1 MDRGEI
7 RKKQNRIVVQ
17 LLWIAGFLA
26 FVNNLLS
33 VRDPIAGSLIIGVVG
48 GLALIM
54 SYLVYTN
61 KMVHSAKY
69 LAIAGI
75 YITVFVF
82 IEFTPGLLS
91 YFTIYI
97 ALFILGIYQEQEV
110 ITISGILSI
119 LVSSY
124 AFFMHKEMIFHE
136 RYYDILSLISINFFI
151 LLACI
156 LLIIQSQF
164 GIRLQRDMK
173 KEQQS
178 TKK

>member
-1 MDRGEI
+1 MDRTEI
-7 RKKQNRIVVQ
+7 LKKQNRVVVQ

-26 FVNNLLS
+26 FLNNLLS
-33 VRDPIAGSLIIGVVG
+33 VRDPIAGTLIIGVIG

-61 KMVHSAKY
+61 KMLHSVKY
-69 LAIAGI
+69 LGIAGI
-75 YITVFVF
+75 FITVFVF

-91 YFTIYI
+91 YLTIYI

-110 ITISGILSI
+110 ITIAGVLSI
-119 LVSSY
+119 MVSSY

-136 RYYDILSLISINFFI
+136 RYFDLLSLVSINFFI
-151 LLACI
+151 LLACV

-164 GIRLQRDMK
+164 GLRLQRDMK
-173 KEQQS
+173 REHE
-178 TKK
+178 TPKK

>member
-7 RKKQNRIVVQ
+7 LKKQNRIVVQ

-26 FVNNLLS
+26 FLNNLLS
-33 VRDPIAGSLIIGVVG
+33 VRDPVAGSLIIGVVG

-61 KMVHSAKY
+61 KMLHSVKY

-110 ITISGILSI
+110 ITIAGILSI
-119 LVSSY
+119 MVSSY

-136 RYYDILSLISINFFI
+136 RYFDMLSLVSINFFI
-151 LLACI
+151 LLACV

-164 GIRLQRDMK
+164 GIRLLRDIK
-173 KEQQS
+173 KEQKS
-178 TKK
+178 FKE